1 MITLIPGRETFGSG
15 LSQGL
20 EQLAQLK
27 MQHVMKRHEERH
39 QLEQKRQEEQHQ
51 QNQIGNFLK
60 VTFPDA
66 DEAIINMLKQTPM
79 PILQKLLTGMQLQQY
94 QKPEQQSMGM
104 QQQQQPSFQDLL
116 SQPGGS
122 VNPMDSFSRLMM
134 GFQPEQQQ
142 VPQMI
147 QQPQPTPKY
156 GIRGAYASKTPRLP
170 AEMTENQKKQLD
182 FKERSLAYRKERG
195 AAKKELTP
203 NVVKAFLKQT
213 GNDPIKAKELARLA
227 GYEV

>member
-1 MITLIPGRETFGSG
+1 MAITVLPQYESAGGHIGRNLGEG
-15 LSQGL
+15 LSEGL
-20 EQLAQLK
+20 QQLAQIK
-27 MQHVMKRHEERH
+27 MQHVMQRH
-39 QLEQKRQEEQHQ
+39 QEQHQ
-51 QNQIGNFLK
+51 QNQISNFLK
-60 VTFPDA
+60 VAFPGA
-66 DEAIINMLKQTPM
+66 DEATINMLKQTPM

-134 GFQPEQQQ
+134 GFHPEQQQ

-182 FKERSLAYRKERG
+182 FKERSLAYRKERSTE
-195 AAKKELTP
+195 KKELMP
-203 NVVKAFLKQT
+203 KIVDAFLKKS
-213 GNDPIKAKELARLA
+213 GNDPVKAKELARLA
-227 GYEV
+227 GYKV